1 MKQASRSKEESF
13 RISFEVMLVLQVSR
27 ATSSDSKGREKM
39 NQWEEDDRRR
49 QGEMFTLIYGIW
61 TFLFQV
67 GVLAPLSVIAW
78 KLW

>member
-1 MKQASRSKEESF
+1 
-13 RISFEVMLVLQVSR
+13 
-27 ATSSDSKGREKM
+27 M
-39 NQWEEDDRRR
+39 NQWEEEDRRR

-67 GVLAPLSVIAW
+67 GVLALSVIAW